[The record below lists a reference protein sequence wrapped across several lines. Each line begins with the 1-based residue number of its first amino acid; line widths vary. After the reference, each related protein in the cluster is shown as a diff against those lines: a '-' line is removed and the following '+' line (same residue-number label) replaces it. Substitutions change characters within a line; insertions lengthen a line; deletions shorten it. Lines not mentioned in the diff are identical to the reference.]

1 MPPLRIETNPVVPV
15 IREMTEI
22 YRNENINEEIL

>member
-15 IREMTEI
+15 IREMTENNW
-22 YRNENINEEIL
+22 NENPNEEIL

>member
-15 IREMTEI
+15 IIEMTEVHW
-22 YRNENINEEIL
+22 NGNLDEEIL